1 MTNTLDPITL
11 EVLWNRLL
19 SVVNEQQVTLMRT
32 AFSTVVRESQDLAC
46 GVFDTHGSMIAQSLT
61 GTPGHINAMATG
73 VRHFL
78 KAYPAETLQP
88 GDVLIT
94 NDPWQTAGQINDM
107 TILTPVFSAPTRL
120 ANEGAINHAFPAVQD
135 EVRLQSEY
143 ELRAPTAR
151 QEEKHGRLV
160 AYFASTCH
168 APDIG
173 GRIFSGEARE
183 VYEEGLRIPIT
194 KLFIRDEP
202 NHELLKILRANVRT
216 PNETIGDLYAQTAS
230 NAVGAREL
238 LHFMQEFG
246 LDSIDPLAEEII
258 TRSER
263 AMRGAIRTLPN
274 GRYENESWSDG
285 FDEPIRIKVTITIED
300 EDLFIDFDGSSPQ
313 SSRGINVVLNYT
325 HAYASFAIKAAISP
339 EVPHNE
345 GAFRPVHVT
354 APPGSI
360 LNCLE
365 PAAVAS
371 RHLIGHFLPG
381 VIFGALAP
389 AMPGKVLACGADP
402 IWISVWHGRW
412 PETFTFSLFQC
423 GGTGARAIKDGL
435 NTTGFPSGVAGVPAE
450 VIESLAPLV
459 QHRRE
464 LRTDSGGPGTY
475 RGGLGQWTEVSYRGD
490 IPWGVSALVDRTH
503 FPATGL
509 EGGKFGAVGEYL
521 VNNTTRPQPKALY
534 TLAPGDRVQLHLPG
548 GGGYGNPFR
557 RPVEMVLNDVVNGYV
572 SLEAAERDYGVVIR
586 YLGSEDQLVRPPT
599 LYTIDEAATTALRIG
614 RQS

>member
-1 MTNTLDPITL
+1 MLDPITL

-46 GVFDTHGSMIAQSLT
+46 GVFDTRGAMIAQSLT

-73 VRHFL
+73 VQHFL
-78 KAYPAETLQP
+78 HAYPAETLQP

-107 TILTPVFSAPTRL
+107 TVLTPVFKESL
-120 ANEGAINHAFPAVQD
+120 
-135 EVRLQSEY
+135 
-143 ELRAPTAR
+143 
-151 QEEKHGRLV
+151 LV
-160 AYFASTCH
+160 GYFASTCH

-173 GRIFSGEARE
+173 GRVLSGEARE

-202 NHELLKILRANVRT
+202 NHELLKIIRANVRT
-216 PNETIGDLYAQTAS
+216 PDETIGDLYAQTSS

-238 LHFMQEFG
+238 LHFMHEFA
-246 LDSIDPLAEEII
+246 LETIEPLADAII
-258 TRSER
+258 ARSER
-263 AMRGAIRTLPN
+263 AMRDAIRALPN

-285 FDEPIRIKVTITIED
+285 FDEPIHIKVAVTVED
-300 EDLFIDFDGSSPQ
+300 EDLFIDFAGSSPQ
-313 SSRGINVVLNYT
+313 STRGINVVLNYT

-345 GAFRPVHVT
+345 GAFRPVHVS
-354 APPGSI
+354 APAGSI

-365 PAAVAS
+365 PAPVAS

-381 VIFGALAP
+381 VILGALAP
-389 AMPGKVLACGADP
+389 ALPGKLMACGADP
-402 IWISVWHGRW
+402 IWISVWHGKW
-412 PETFTFSLFQC
+412 PVSQKSFTFSLFQC

-450 VIESLAPLV
+450 IMESLSPMV
-459 QHRRE
+459 QYRRE

-475 RGGLGQWTEVSYRGD
+475 RGGVGQWTEVAYLGD
-490 IPWGVSALVDRTH
+490 TPWGVSALADRLR

-509 EGGKFGAVGEYL
+509 AGGQSGMTGEFI
-521 VNNTTRPQPKALY
+521 VNDTTRPQPKAL
-534 TLAPGDRVQLHLPG
+534 TPLAPRDRVQLNLPG
-548 GGGYGNPFR
+548 GGGYGDPLQ
-557 RPVEMVLNDVVNGYV
+557 RPVELVLNDVINGYV
-572 SLEAAERDYGVVIR
+572 SLEAAERDYGVVIH
-586 YLGSEDQLVRPPT
+586 YLGSQDQLVRPPHLYAIDDVATAT
-599 LYTIDEAATTALRIG
+599 LRGGVDGYPAT
-614 RQS
+614 

>member
-1 MTNTLDPITL
+1 MSNTIDPITL

-46 GVFDTHGSMIAQSLT
+46 GVFDTRGSMIAQSLT

-78 KAYPAETLQP
+78 KAYPAETLRP

-107 TILTPVFSAPTRL
+107 TILTPVF
-120 ANEGAINHAFPAVQD
+120 ND
-135 EVRLQSEY
+135 
-143 ELRAPTAR
+143 AR
-151 QEEKHGRLV
+151 VVG
-160 AYFASTCH
+160 YFASTCH

-173 GRIFSGEARE
+173 GHIFSGEARE

-202 NHELLKILRANVRT
+202 NHELFKIMRANVRT
-216 PNETIGDLYAQTAS
+216 PDETIGDLYAQTSS

-238 LHFMQEFG
+238 LHFMEEFD
-246 LDSIDPLAEEII
+246 LDSIDPLADEII
-258 TRSER
+258 MRSER
-263 AMRGAIRTLPN
+263 AMREAIGALPN

-285 FDEPIRIKVTITIED
+285 YDEPIRIKVTVTIED

-325 HAYASFAIKAAISP
+325 HAYASFAIKAAVSP

-354 APPGSI
+354 APPGCI

-371 RHLIGHFLPG
+371 RHSIGHFLPG

-389 AMPGKVLACGADP
+389 AMPGKLIACGADP
-402 IWISVWHGRW
+402 IWISVWQGKW
-412 PETFTFSLFQC
+412 PLSQETFTFSLFQC
-423 GGTGARAIKDGL
+423 GGTGARATKDGL
-435 NTTGFPSGVAGVPAE
+435 HTTGFPSGVAGVPAE
-450 VIESLAPLV
+450 ILESLTPLI

-464 LRTDSGGPGTY
+464 LRTDSGGPGMY
-475 RGGLGQWTEVSYRGD
+475 RGGLGQWTEVSYRAEAS
-490 IPWGVSALVDRTH
+490 WGVSALVDRTR
-503 FPATGL
+503 FPATAL
-509 EGGKFGAVGEYL
+509 EGEKSGAAGEFL
-521 VNNTTRPQPKALY
+521 VNNIIRPQPKAFIPLEP
-534 TLAPGDRVQLHLPG
+534 ADRVQLNPAG
-548 GGGYGNPFR
+548 GGGYGDPFR
-557 RPVEMVLNDVVNGYV
+557 RPLELVLNDVINGYV
-572 SLEAAERDYGVVIR
+572 SLEAADRHYGVIIR
-586 YLGSEDQLVRPPT
+586 YLGDQDQLVRPPE
-599 LYTIDEAATTALRIG
+599 LYVIDEAATRLRRSRKQG
-614 RQS
+614 D

>member
-1 MTNTLDPITL
+1 MTNGIDLITL

-120 ANEGAINHAFPAVQD
+120 ANHAAGYAGASGSAQ
-135 EVRLQSEY
+135 
-143 ELRAPTAR
+143 AR

-173 GRIFSGEARE
+173 GHIFSGEARE

-202 NHELLKILRANVRT
+202 NHELFKIIRANVRT
-216 PNETIGDLYAQTAS
+216 PDETIGDLYAQTSS

-238 LHFMQEFG
+238 LHFMDEFE
-246 LDSIDPLAEEII
+246 LDSIDPLADEII
-258 TRSER
+258 MRSER
-263 AMRGAIRTLPN
+263 AMREAIRARPN

-285 FDEPIRIKVTITIED
+285 FDDPLHIKVAVTIED

-313 SSRGINVVLNYT
+313 RSRGINVVLNHT
-325 HAYASFAIKAAISP
+325 HAYASFAIKAAVSP

-354 APPGSI
+354 APPGCI

-371 RHLIGHFLPG
+371 RHSIGHFLPG

-389 AMPGKVLACGADP
+389 AMPGKLMACGADP
-402 IWISVWHGRW
+402 IWISVWQGKW
-412 PETFTFSLFQC
+412 PVSQETFTFSLFQC
-423 GGTGARAIKDGL
+423 GGTGARATKDGL
-435 NTTGFPSGVAGVPAE
+435 HTTGFPSAVAGVPAE
-450 VIESLAPLV
+450 ILENLTPLI
-459 QHRRE
+459 QHHRE
-464 LRTDSGGPGTY
+464 LRTDSGGPGAY
-475 RGGLGQWTEVSYRGD
+475 RGGLGQWTEASYRGEAS
-490 IPWGVSALVDRTH
+490 WGVSALVDRTH

-509 EGGKFGAVGEYL
+509 EGGKSGVAGEFL
-521 VNNTTRPQPKALY
+521 VNNIIQDRKSTR
-534 TLAPGDRVQLHLPG
+534 
-548 GGGYGNPFR
+548 
-557 RPVEMVLNDVVNGYV
+557 
-572 SLEAAERDYGVVIR
+572 
-586 YLGSEDQLVRPPT
+586 
-599 LYTIDEAATTALRIG
+599 
-614 RQS
+614 

>member
-1 MTNTLDPITL
+1 MTNAIDPITL

-32 AFSTVVRESQDLAC
+32 AFSTIVRESQDLAC
-46 GVFDTHGSMIAQSLT
+46 GVFDTHGWMIAQSLT

-107 TILTPVFSAPTRL
+107 TILTPVFKGKRVI
-120 ANEGAINHAFPAVQD
+120 G
-135 EVRLQSEY
+135 
-143 ELRAPTAR
+143 
-151 QEEKHGRLV
+151 
-160 AYFASTCH
+160 YFANTCH

-173 GRIFSGEARE
+173 GRVFSGEARE

-263 AMRGAIRTLPN
+263 AMREAIRTLPN

-325 HAYASFAIKAAISP
+325 HAYASFAIKAAVSP

-360 LNCLE
+360 LNCRE

-389 AMPGKVLACGADP
+389 VMPGKLMACGADP
-402 IWISVWHGRW
+402 IWISVWHGKW
-412 PETFTFSLFQC
+412 PVSEEPFTFSLFQC

-450 VIESLAPLV
+450 VVESLTPLV
-459 QHRRE
+459 QYRRE

-475 RGGLGQWTEVSYRGD
+475 RGGLGQWTETGYRGD
-490 IPWGVSALVDRTH
+490 ASWAVSAMIDRTR
-503 FPATGL
+503 FPAMGL
-509 EGGKFGAVGEYL
+509 KGGRPGALGEFM
-521 VNNTTRPQPKALY
+521 VNGTSHPQPKALV
-534 TLAPGDRVQLHLPG
+534 TLAPDARVQLNLPG
-548 GGGYGNPFR
+548 GGGYGDPFQ
-557 RPVEMVLNDVVNGYV
+557 RPVALVLDDVVNGYV

-586 YLGSEDQLVRPPT
+586 YLGNQDQLVRPPE
-599 LYTIDEAATTALRIG
+599 LYLVDEEATRVRRAITHD
-614 RQS
+614 